1 MSEITKPKF
10 SNQAQTSPDSPFP
23 SKKDRNLLDLI
34 AAKRKPHDLN
44 ATTIPTFPHKPIT
57 AHTKD
62 VHIPNSHFRVP
73 KFGTRSRSQWRRKTN
88 SQHK

>member
-1 MSEITKPKF
+1 MRKIPKAQNHKFNKKLKMSKIPEPKF

-44 ATTIPTFPHKPIT
+44 AITIPTFPHKPNT
-57 AHTKD
+57 ATTHYKE
-62 VHIPNSHFRVP
+62 
-73 KFGTRSRSQWRRKTN
+73 RKL
-88 SQHK
+88 